1 MRMEYDEMGCCGFYY
16 FDLDGTPIERTPQ
29 THPYSYEE
37 FVVFKSQDFKT
48 DDIAVYHDRMLQWN
62 CDAFSKSVRTVWP
75 DTPES
80 QMFGEKTPKDI
91 ERFLNLYFGKK
102 IKLTA
107 VLQGC
112 NVSNGFPYWVFFYRE
127 KM

>member
-1 MRMEYDEMGCCGFYY
+1 MEYDEMGCCVSHY
-16 FDLDGTPIERTPQ
+16 FDLDGGPVERTPQ

-37 FVVFKSQDFKT
+37 FVVFKSPDFKE
-48 DDIAVYHDRMLQWN
+48 DDIAVYHDRMLQW
-62 CDAFSKSVRTVWP
+62 DWGAFSKSVRTVWP
-75 DTPES
+75 DTPHS
-80 QMFGEKTPKDI
+80 QMFGGKTPKDI
-91 ERFLNLYFGKK
+91 ERFLGLYFGKRV
-102 IKLTA
+102 KLTA